1 MARRSSRS
9 FGPLAG
15 GGGAGRAALKGLLV
29 LLAVAG
35 AGAGVAVGFA
45 HLARALRDAPEYQMS
60 RESLRLVEGPAWMT
74 PAIRAELD
82 VTAALPPK
90 FSVLDPAL
98 PQRVARAYQSCL
110 WVERVESVR
119 VRDVRVAGGPPLEVR
134 LKFRRPVAFVEVG
147 VRDGYC
153 LVDARGVRLPGTYR
167 EPRLGDVRFLLITGC
182 TQAPPAPGQVW
193 SAAALEA
200 AVRVAEAVEPKREKF
215 GLATL
220 DVSNFGGRRDPRDPE
235 IALWTVNRTE
245 IKWGRAPTPEAER
258 LQEKSLAEKVGYL
271 DYVYEA
277 FQGRVDGVL
286 EYIDIPNE
294 AVGRRAAPERY
305 RLRS

>member
-1 MARRSSRS
+1 LARRSRSS

-15 GGGAGRAALKGLLV
+15 GGGRAALKALLV
-29 LLAVAG
+29 VLAL
-35 AGAGVAVGFA
+35 AGAGVGVVFGFA
-45 HLARALRDAPEYQMS
+45 RLGQVLRDAPEYRIS
-60 RESLRLVEGPAWMT
+60 RESLRLVSGPAWMT

-82 VTAALPPK
+82 VTSSLPTR
-90 FSVLDPAL
+90 FSVLDPTI
-98 PQRVARAYQSCL
+98 PERVARAYEACV

-147 VRDGYC
+147 GRDGYC

-167 EPRLGDVRFLLITGC
+167 EPRLGAVRLLVITGC
-182 TQAPPAPGQVW
+182 AEPPPAPGRVW
-193 SAAALEA
+193 SAPALEA
-200 AVRVAEAVEPKREKF
+200 AVRVAEAVEPRREKF
-215 GLATL
+215 GLASV
-220 DVSNFGGRRDPRDPE
+220 DVSNFGGRRDPRQTE
-235 IALWTVNRTE
+235 VTLWTVNQTE

-258 LQEKSLAEKVGYL
+258 LQEKTLTEKVGYL
-271 DYVYEA
+271 DYVYES

-286 EYIDIPNE
+286 SYIDIPNE
-294 AVGRRAAPERY
+294 AVGRRSTPERY